1 VSLNESTRSQ
11 PAQAGIQSATVA
23 QLDASGNLT
32 IEATRASKPSEEFE
46 KMARRRY
53 QDPKPERKG
62 NFWWIRIWKDEIVN
76 VVRTRKR
83 QRIKL
88 APASMPER
96 EVRKIAAQTVLQPI
110 NQGLVTVGSAVNFSE
125 FVEQTYKPIALPLL
139 AKPVQ
144 DCYSAMIAKYLEPVF
159 GFHTLRDMT
168 RLTLQ
173 RYFSTML
180 ASYSVK
186 AKVRDVLSSIMRSA
200 VEYDFLAK
208 NPMDGLRLPP
218 DKRARGPKPT
228 ITPQQFQNLVMLVPE
243 PYASML
249 FVAVWTG
256 LRVSELIGLKWRNVH
271 SSAITIEARY
281 CRGDWSTPKTKASAA
296 TIGVEPHVIA
306 RIGLLKTLT
315 LHVKAGRSVRHY
327 KAVKASGPD
336 DLVFQSVKD
345 GKPMNDQNVLKR
357 YIQPA
362 AKKLGLQ
369 GIDWRC
375 LRRSHATWLVQAG
388 ADPKSVQAQMRHS
401 RISTTMDIYAQ
412 IVPVA
417 QRMAL
422 EKLSQFA
429 GQRVPIAEER
439 VPLVSQKTQL
449 FDVVKCGTA

>member
-1 VSLNESTRSQ
+1 
-11 PAQAGIQSATVA
+11 
-23 QLDASGNLT
+23 
-32 IEATRASKPSEEFE
+32 
-46 KMARRRY
+46 MAKRRY
-53 QDPKPERKG
+53 QDPKPKREG
-62 NFWWIRIWKDEIVN
+62 NFWWIRIWTDQIVN
-76 VVRTRKR
+76 GVRTRTR

-110 NQGLVTVGSAVNFSE
+110 NQGLLTVGSAVTFSD
-125 FVEQTYKPIALPLL
+125 FVENTYKTTALPLL

-144 DCYSAMIAKYLEPVF
+144 DCYSAMIDRHLEPVF
-159 GFHTLRDMT
+159 GSHALRDMT

-173 RYFSTML
+173 RYFSTMQ

-186 AKVRDVLSSIMRSA
+186 AKVRDVLSSIMRAA
-200 VEYDFLAK
+200 VAYDFLARD
-208 NPMDGLRLPP
+208 PMAGLRLPP

-228 ITPQQFQNLVMLVPE
+228 ITPQQFRSLVQLVPE

-256 LRVSELIGLKWRNVH
+256 LRVSEVIGLKWRNVH
-271 SSAITIEARY
+271 NSAITVEARY
-281 CRGDWSTPKTKASAA
+281 CRGDWSTPKTKASAS

-306 RIGLLKTLT
+306 RIERLKTLT
-315 LHVKAGRSVRHY
+315 LDVRAGRAVRHY
-327 KAVKASGPD
+327 RAVKASGPD

-362 AKKLGLQ
+362 AKKLGLR
-369 GIDWRC
+369 GVDWRC

-412 IVPVA
+412 IVPTA

-429 GQRVPIAEER
+429 GQQLVPIGDDH
-439 VPLVSQKTQL
+439 VPFMSQKNQL
-449 FDVVKCGTA
+449 LDMVKCGTA